1 MLCSSDQLLII
12 ARFETTAFV
21 YIFLAYIWG
30 PHSEETLDNMI
41 LYIYLLVNDMSQV
54 RNQI

>member
-12 ARFETTAFV
+12 ARFETTAIV

-30 PHSEETLDNMI
+30 PHSEETLDNMK